1 MATQVDYEQDFYAWT
16 EQQAELLRAGRW
28 ADLDVVH
35 LSEELE
41 SMGAREKRELISR
54 LAVLLSHLLKWQYQA
69 SRRGRSWELTITE
82 QRGRILDLLADNPS
96 LKHSERLLPAIR
108 KAYKYATIRAELET
122 GLSGSSFPPGCP
134 YRWEEIMDEHF
145 LPTDP

>member
-1 MATQVDYEQDFYAWT
+1 VATQADYEQDFYAWA

-28 ADLDVVH
+28 SDLDVLH

-96 LKHSERLLPAIR
+96 LKQSDRLLPAIQ
-108 KAYKYATIRAELET
+108 KAYKYAVIRAELET
-122 GLSGSSFPPGCP
+122 GLSGNSFPRDCP
-134 YRWEEIMDEHF
+134 YEWKDIMDEHF
-145 LPTDP
+145 LPTGP